1 MKKINYFIVIIFLP
15 AIIIVLLFLNFVVG
29 PYIVKTTYKDFKI
42 ISYSLNGKR
51 LNLLVAD
58 TPQKWEKGLMY
69 YKKLQ
74 GVDGIIFL
82 FPDKQY
88 RTFWNKNT
96 LMDMDLYW
104 LDNDSVVGKDFLP
117 SIDISKKI
125 VVVNSPKAVNK
136 VIELEKKKVNYF
148 LRASIP
154 GSVPFSM
161 NSSIAPP
168 PVEM

>member
-58 TPQKWEKGLMY
+58 TPQKWERGLMY
-69 YKKLQ
+69 YRKLQ
-74 GVDGIIFL
+74 GVNGMIFI
-82 FPDKQY
+82 FPDEKL

-96 LMDMDLYW
+96 FMDLNLYW
-104 LDNDSVVGKDFLP
+104 LDNDSIIGSSLLP
-117 SIDISKKI
+117 SINKSKEI
-125 VVVNSPKAVNK
+125 VTVNSQKPVNK
-136 VIELEKKKVNYF
+136 VIELEKK
-148 LRASIP
+148 
-154 GSVPFSM
+154 
-161 NSSIAPP
+161 
-168 PVEM
+168 

>member
-1 MKKINYFIVIIFLP
+1 MEKTYSFIIFLFLP
-15 AIIIVLLFLNFVVG
+15 AIIAVLLFLNFVVG

-42 ISYSLNGKR
+42 ISYMFNGKR

-58 TPQKWEKGLMY
+58 TPQKWKKGLMY
-69 YKKLQ
+69 YHKLQ
-74 GVDGIIFL
+74 GVNGMIFL

-96 LMDMDLYW
+96 HMDLNLYW
-104 LDNDSVVGKDFLP
+104 FDNDSVVGKDSLP

-154 GSVPFSM
+154 GSVPFSI